1 MARKKFDDLVC
12 DLGNGQ
18 VALRHKRNAAF
29 LSNADPNAELD
40 LGGTSLWAI
49 RLCRILFWLGLL
61 ALIGVLVTS
70 FHIWMWDGSPLTG
83 TVDADVLRFEKK
95 SRGGVVSYQYEVGGE
110 KYSAQQY
117 ANSTDRKW
125 REPDGTVKVIYL
137 DFMPGSSKIEKT
149 VERMDWFMVCILPI
163 LPLGF
168 VLGGYL
174 YRKELQ
180 RMAQIEET
188 ATHVLNGQVT
198 NRIKSKGTVIIQ
210 YKTVSPNSQKEIFG
224 GVQLGK
230 LEPALA
236 NMQVGADVAVIFA
249 SGKQHTLL

>member
-83 TVDADVLRFEKK
+83 TVDADVLRFEKN
-95 SRGGVVSYQYEVGGE
+95 
-110 KYSAQQY
+110 SAQQY